1 MPNQDSG
8 ATKIIEPLAK
18 FHARLDRDGRVTIPR
33 HVRAV
38 FHINKDDYIKATIRR
53 VHVDLDLK
61 TIFILGEDSGVI
73 MRVGRGGMVTIPQ
86 KIREELQL
94 DPGDL
99 VEIIIENVFKLK
111 TGYEREFKYVR
122 GTKND

>member
-1 MPNQDSG
+1 MPDQDTSK
-8 ATKIIEPLAK
+8 ARVAEPLAK

-33 HVRAV
+33 HVRTV

-53 VHVDLDLK
+53 VYVDLGLK
-61 TIFILGEDSGVI
+61 TIFILGEDTGVI

-86 KIREELQL
+86 KVREELQL

-99 VEIIIENVFKLK
+99 VEVIIENVFKLK
-111 TGYEREFKYVR
+111 TGYEREFRYVR
-122 GTKND
+122 ETKK